1 MRVLGCVRVG
11 VGGLKARLETG
22 WRGGGVGG
30 ERNHRCAWVGV
41 VGGQAECASHLIEAS
56 ERIILPV
63 ISVWAVGAAPC
74 RGNVREKMR

>member
-1 MRVLGCVRVG
+1 MRA
-11 VGGLKARLETG
+11 GG
-22 WRGGGVGG
+22 GGGVEGEVGDRLEGWGCGGG

>member
-1 MRVLGCVRVG
+1 MRADGGVEGEVG
-11 VGGLKARLETG
+11 DRLEG
-22 WRGGGVGG
+22 WGWGGSETIGVRGWGL
-30 ERNHRCAWVGV
+30 W
-41 VGGQAECASHLIEAS
+41 GGQAECASHLIEAS